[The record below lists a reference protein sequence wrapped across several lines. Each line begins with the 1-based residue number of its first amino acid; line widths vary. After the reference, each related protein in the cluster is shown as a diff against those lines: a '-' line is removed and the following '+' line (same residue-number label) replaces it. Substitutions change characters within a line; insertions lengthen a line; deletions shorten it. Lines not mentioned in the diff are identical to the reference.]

1 MADVPAPGGAIA
13 SAAATRRPV
22 RLAILWRRFGLYA
35 LLLFVVLVWGGSF
48 VAARALLAPPHG
60 GTALT
65 PTMLATV
72 RFLLASAV
80 FLPIL
85 AARQRAHPIRWRDV
99 PTFLLLGQLGI
110 SLYFLMQYTGVRLTN
125 AGIAAVTVI
134 GLTPLATMVVS
145 GVALREPIGG
155 KRTLA
160 LLVGAAGVAIVVS
173 QGGLR
178 VDTGGDFL
186 LGGLCLVGNAV
197 MFAVYTTLIRGVR
210 ARYSPLTITAGMML
224 GGTLGLVLLALVT
237 EDWRTLGT
245 LSAGQW
251 AAIAYLGLLCS
262 VTAFFLYNYAL
273 SRIEASK
280 AAVWIYLEPVVAVAL
295 GALLLGEAVTPQT
308 VAGGAVIL
316 VSLIL
321 VQRW

>member
-13 SAAATRRPV
+13 TASATRV
-22 RLAILWRRFGLYA
+22 SALWRRFGLYA
-35 LLLFVVLVWGGSF
+35 LLLFVVIVWGGSF
-48 VAARALLAPPHG
+48 VAARALLAPAHG

-85 AARQRAHPIRWRDV
+85 AARQRTQPIRWRDV
-99 PTFLLLGQLGI
+99 PTFLLLGQIGI
-110 SLYFLMQYTGVRLTN
+110 SLYFLMQYTGVRLTS

-134 GLTPLATMVVS
+134 GLTPLATLVVS

-155 KRTLA
+155 KRALA

-178 VDTGGDFL
+178 VDTGGGFL
-186 LGGLCLVGNAV
+186 LGSLCLVGNAI

-224 GGTLGLVLLALVT
+224 GGTLGLLLLALVT
-237 EDWRTLGT
+237 EDWRTLGA

-251 AAIAYLGLLCS
+251 AAIAYLGLICS

-295 GALLLGEAVTPQT
+295 GALLLGEAVRPQT

-316 VSLIL
+316 ASLIL

>member
-13 SAAATRRPV
+13 SAATTRRPV

-35 LLLFVVLVWGGSF
+35 LLLFVVLLWGGSF

-85 AARQRAHPIRWRDV
+85 AARQRTRPIRWRDV

-110 SLYFLMQYTGVRLTN
+110 SIYFLMQYTGVRLTN

-134 GLTPLATMVVS
+134 GLTPLATMVIS
-145 GVALREPIGG
+145 GVALREPLGG
-155 KRTLA
+155 KRALA
-160 LLVGAAGVAIVVS
+160 LLAGAAGVAIVVS

-178 VDTGGDFL
+178 LDAGGGFL
-186 LGGLCLVGNAV
+186 LGAFCLVGNAV
-197 MFAVYTTLIRGVR
+197 MFA
-210 ARYSPLTITAGMML
+210 
-224 GGTLGLVLLALVT
+224 
-237 EDWRTLGT
+237 
-245 LSAGQW
+245 
-251 AAIAYLGLLCS
+251 
-262 VTAFFLYNYAL
+262 
-273 SRIEASK
+273 
-280 AAVWIYLEPVVAVAL
+280 IY
-295 GALLLGEAVTPQT
+295 
-308 VAGGAVIL
+308 
-316 VSLIL
+316 
-321 VQRW
+321 